1 MALTTP
7 PAMHKVFIGIP
18 IDKNSQRKIN
28 ELLGPI
34 KKSLQDV
41 RWVPA
46 GNRHLT
52 LAFIGNIPGSV
63 VKNLSRQF
71 DESYQQE
78 AHFQY
83 NMSSLTRFP
92 DSKGRIIALVD
103 DPARSLNKLFQITLA
118 LLQRNN
124 INFCQKKF
132 RPHIT
137 LGRIK
142 RPKHGTPDLDRQIN
156 IKLNIAKI
164 VLYLSTSTESGPIY
178 TTLKRTRLSQAQV
191 NTTYTCEIPD

>member
-7 PAMHKVFIGIP
+7 PVMHKVFIGIP

-34 KKSLQDV
+34 KKTLQDV

-46 GNRHLT
+46 SNRHLT
-52 LAFIGNIPGSV
+52 LAFIGNIPGPLV
-63 VKNLSRQF
+63 ENLSRQF

-103 DPARSLNKLFQITLA
+103 DPARSLNKLFQITLG
-118 LLQRNN
+118 LLQRND
-124 INFCQKKF
+124 IEFCRNEF

-142 RPKHGTPDLDRQIN
+142 QPKHVTPDIDRQIS
-156 IKLNIAKI
+156 IKLNIVKI
-164 VLYLSTSTESGPIY
+164 VLYQSTSTETGPIY
-178 TTLKRTRLSQAQV
+178 TTLKLTRL
-191 NTTYTCEIPD
+191 N